1 MSKAPRGW
9 TTNEDGRPTAAER
22 WPVLV
27 RLPNVTVEPNAGR
40 PSSSSMPG
48 GNEYRFDP
56 PQSTSHSNQAASNH
70 SSSSHSH
77 AVSTPQPH
85 LYDRRRAIGERGFP
99 RRESPILPNTNPFS
113 NPRPRLIDS
122 VAPAVRFLTM
132 VTLFTAAGIWIQM
145 AGRHA
150 ASSVRSSETLKT
162 AAQPELTPAKNVGDR
177 TAPAPTA
184 TGPIQSA
191 PEPGARVSQT
201 DREDFAVRENSAA
214 GPVPTGH
221 PTVTPPHF
229 LISAGSNVPRVR
241 VADSTADDAG
251 QGSPQSEEAATMARF
266 PGFTPA
272 DSTR

>member
-1 MSKAPRGW
+1 M
-9 TTNEDGRPTAAER
+9 
-22 WPVLV
+22 
-27 RLPNVTVEPNAGR
+27 
-40 PSSSSMPG
+40 
-48 GNEYRFDP
+48 
-56 PQSTSHSNQAASNH
+56 
-70 SSSSHSH
+70 
-77 AVSTPQPH
+77 
-85 LYDRRRAIGERGFP
+85 
-99 RRESPILPNTNPFS
+99 
-113 NPRPRLIDS
+113 
-122 VAPAVRFLTM
+122 VA
-132 VTLFTAAGIWIQM
+132 LFTAAGLWIQM

-150 ASSVRSSETLKT
+150 PSTVPSSEAPTT
-162 AAQPELTPAKNVGDR
+162 AAQPEFTPAKNVGDH

-184 TGPIQSA
+184 TGPIQTA

-201 DREDFAVRENSAA
+201 DREDFAVRENSAT

-251 QGSPQSEEAATMARF
+251 HGSPQSGEATNMARF